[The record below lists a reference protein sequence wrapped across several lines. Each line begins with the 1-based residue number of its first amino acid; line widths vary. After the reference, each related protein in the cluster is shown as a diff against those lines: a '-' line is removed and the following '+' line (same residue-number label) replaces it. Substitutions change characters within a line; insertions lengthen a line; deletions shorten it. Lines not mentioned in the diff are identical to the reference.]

1 MSKFCSRKFL
11 LSIAAFLASLG
22 TSIAG
27 FAAGEPVIATAGLIC
42 TAVSAAIYAAVE
54 AYVDAASVSTNTS
67 QKIITASSDSRTVV
81 EAALTEPKNV

>member
-1 MSKFCSRKFL
+1 MSKFLSRKFL
-11 LSIAAFLASLG
+11 VSIAAFLASLG

-54 AYVDAASVSTNTS
+54 AYVDGQAAAASTT
-67 QKIITASSDSRTVV
+67 QKIVTASADSNFIVQS
-81 EAALTEPKNV
+81 ALSQDK